1 MLKLGL
7 RLGLR
12 LGLKCVPKL
21 VLMPGARPRRARQPL
36 QARHSRGFTLIE
48 LMVTLVLMS
57 LLLGLAA
64 PNFRVWVRN
73 AQVRTVSDAL
83 QNGMRLAQ
91 SEALQ
96 RSRQVVFFL
105 TNESDCTTAIAAA
118 MNGVNW
124 GIRTVPMTAG
134 ESSAVVQCGVL
145 SDVASGVAI
154 TGPAAVC
161 FNSMGR
167 QTENSSTGVTSGNC
181 TLAVSGVST
190 YNVAATGADRPLR
203 VLLTLGG
210 QSRLCDPARMLSDGA
225 PDGCPA

>member
-1 MLKLGL
+1 MAAIEHASLLH
-7 RLGLR
+7 R
-12 LGLKCVPKL
+12 
-21 VLMPGARPRRARQPL
+21 RRAARQ
-36 QARHSRGFTLIE
+36 RGVTLVE

-91 SEALQ
+91 SEALR

-105 TNESDCTTAIAAA
+105 TSDAACTSGIAANA
-118 MNGVNW
+118 NGVNW
-124 GIRTVPMTAG
+124 SIRTVPMTAG
-134 ESSAVVQCGVL
+134 EPSDVVQCGVL
-145 SDVASGVAI
+145 SDVAAGVAI
-154 TGPAAVC
+154 SGPTAVC

-167 QTENSSTGVTSGNC
+167 QAENASTGVTNGNC

-190 YNVAATGADRPLR
+190 YNVTATGADRALR
-203 VLLTLGG
+203 VLVTLGG
-210 QSRLCDPARMLSDGA
+210 QARLCDPARTLSDSA
-225 PDGCPA
+225 PDGCPI

>member
-1 MLKLGL
+1 MAAAQSGPVVQ
-7 RLGLR
+7 R
-12 LGLKCVPKL
+12 
-21 VLMPGARPRRARQPL
+21 RRAARQ
-36 QARHSRGFTLIE
+36 RGVTLVE

-64 PNFRVWVRN
+64 PNFRVWMRN

-91 SEALQ
+91 SEALR

-105 TNESDCTTAIAAA
+105 TSDAACTNVIAANA
-118 MNGVNW
+118 NGVNW
-124 GIRTVPMTAG
+124 SIRTVPMTAG
-134 ESSAVVQCGVL
+134 ETSVVVQCGVL
-145 SDVASGVAI
+145 SDVAAGVAI
-154 TGPAAVC
+154 TGPTAVC

-167 QTENSSTGVTSGNC
+167 QAENASTGVTNGNC

-190 YNVAATGADRPLR
+190 YNVVATGADRSLR

-210 QSRLCDPARMLSDGA
+210 QARLCDPARTWSDSA

>member
-1 MLKLGL
+1 MLTTPV
-7 RLGLR
+7 R
-12 LGLKCVPKL
+12 VQ
-21 VLMPGARPRRARQPL
+21 RPPRGRRE
-36 QARHSRGFTLIE
+36 RGFTLVE
-48 LMVTLVLMS
+48 LMVTVVLMS

-64 PNFRVWVRN
+64 PNFRTWIRN

-105 TNESDCTTAIAAA
+105 TADNDCTNTMAAA
-118 MNGVNW
+118 ANGANW
-124 GIRTVPMTAG
+124 AIRTVPMTAG
-134 ESSAVVQCGVL
+134 EVSEVVQCGVL
-145 SDVASGVAI
+145 SDIAEGVAI
-154 TGPAAVC
+154 NGPTAVC

-167 QTENSSTGVTSGNC
+167 QTANASTGVTSGNC
-181 TLAVSGVST
+181 TLDASGLST
-190 YNVAATGADRPLR
+190 YNVSATGADRSLR

-210 QSRLCDPARMLSDGA
+210 QSRLCDPARTLSDSA

>member
-1 MLKLGL
+1 M
-7 RLGLR
+7 
-12 LGLKCVPKL
+12 
-21 VLMPGARPRRARQPL
+21 LMPTAQ
-36 QARHSRGFTLIE
+36 QARGRQACRLATKQHGFTLIE
-48 LMVTLVLMS
+48 LMVTVVLLS

-83 QNGMRLAQ
+83 QNGARLAQ
-91 SEALQ
+91 SAALQ

-105 TNESDCTTAIAAA
+105 TSSQACTNTMAANA
-118 MNGVNW
+118 NGVFW
-124 GIRTVPMTAG
+124 GIRTVPMAAG
-134 ESSAVVQCGVL
+134 ESSVVVQCGVL

-154 TGPAAVC
+154 TGPTAVC

-167 QTENSSTGVTSGNC
+167 QTENTSTGVTGGNC

-190 YNVAATGADRPLR
+190 YNVSATGADRSLR
-203 VLLTLGG
+203 VLVTLGG
-210 QSRLCDPARMLSDGA
+210 QARLCDPARTLSDSA

>member
-1 MLKLGL
+1 MAAAQS
-7 RLGLR
+7 
-12 LGLKCVPKL
+12 
-21 VLMPGARPRRARQPL
+21 GAVVQRRPAARQ
-36 QARHSRGFTLIE
+36 RGVTLVE

-91 SEALQ
+91 SEALR

-105 TNESDCTTAIAAA
+105 TSDAACTNNIAANA
-118 MNGVNW
+118 NGVNW
-124 GIRTVPMTAG
+124 SIRTVPMTAG
-134 ESSAVVQCGVL
+134 ETSVVVQCGVL
-145 SDVASGVAI
+145 SDVAAGVAI
-154 TGPAAVC
+154 TGPTAVC

-167 QTENSSTGVTSGNC
+167 QAENASTGVTNGNC
-181 TLAVSGVST
+181 ALAVSGVST
-190 YNVAATGADRPLR
+190 YNVIATGADRSLR

-210 QSRLCDPARMLSDGA
+210 QARLCDPARILSDSA

>member
-1 MLKLGL
+1 ML
-7 RLGLR
+7 
-12 LGLKCVPKL
+12 
-21 VLMPGARPRRARQPL
+21 MTGAAAGPRNGAAHQ
-36 QARHSRGFTLIE
+36 RGFTLVE
-48 LMVTLVLMS
+48 LMVTVVLMS

-105 TNESDCTTAIAAA
+105 TNDNACTTGIAAA
-118 MNGVNW
+118 ANGVNW
-124 GIRTVPMTAG
+124 SIRTVPMTAG
-134 ESSAVVQCGVL
+134 ESAQVVQCGVL
-145 SDVASGVAI
+145 SDVAAGVAI
-154 TGPAAVC
+154 TGPTAVC

-167 QTENSSTGVTSGNC
+167 QTENNATGVTGGNC
-181 TLAVSGVST
+181 TLAATGVST
-190 YNVAATGADRPLR
+190 YNVTATGAERALR

-210 QSRLCDPARMLSDGA
+210 QARLCDPARTLSDSA

>member
-1 MLKLGL
+1 M
-7 RLGLR
+7 
-12 LGLKCVPKL
+12 
-21 VLMPGARPRRARQPL
+21 LMPADRPSQRPPRRHGSRQ
-36 QARHSRGFTLIE
+36 RGVTLVE

-91 SEALQ
+91 SEALR
-96 RSRQVVFFL
+96 RSRLVVFFL
-105 TNESDCTTAIAAA
+105 TNEADCTNGISANA
-118 MNGVNW
+118 NGVNW
-124 GIRTVPMTAG
+124 SIRTVPMTAG
-134 ESSAVVQCGVL
+134 EASVVVQCGVL
-145 SDVASGVAI
+145 SDVAAGVAI
-154 TGPAAVC
+154 TGPTAVC

-167 QTENSSTGVTSGNC
+167 QAENASTGVTNGNC

-190 YNVAATGADRPLR
+190 YNITSLGADRSLR

-210 QSRLCDPARMLSDGA
+210 QARLCDPARVLSDTA
-225 PDGCPA
+225 PDGCPV

>member
-1 MLKLGL
+1 MSAAQPRPPAK
-7 RLGLR
+7 RR
-12 LGLKCVPKL
+12 H
-21 VLMPGARPRRARQPL
+21 GARQ
-36 QARHSRGFTLIE
+36 RGVTLVE

-91 SEALQ
+91 NEALR

-105 TNESDCTTAIAAA
+105 TNDAACTNGIAANA
-118 MNGVNW
+118 NGVNW
-124 GIRTVPMTAG
+124 SIRTVPMTAG
-134 ESSAVVQCGVL
+134 ESSVVVQCGVL
-145 SDVASGVAI
+145 SDVAAGVAI
-154 TGPAAVC
+154 NGPTAVC

-167 QTENSSTGVTSGNC
+167 QAENASTGVNNGNC
-181 TLAVSGVST
+181 TLAVSGVSS
-190 YNVAATGADRPLR
+190 YNVSATGADRALR

-210 QSRLCDPARMLSDGA
+210 QARLCDPARTLSNSA

>member
-1 MLKLGL
+1 M
-7 RLGLR
+7 
-12 LGLKCVPKL
+12 LKCVLKSSVRL
-21 VLMPGARPRRARQPL
+21 GRAQGLRQV
-36 QARHSRGFTLIE
+36 RHSLGFTLIE

-96 RSRQVVFFL
+96 RSRQVVFLL
-105 TNESDCTTAIAAA
+105 TNDSACTNGIAAA
-118 MNGVNW
+118 ANGVNW
-124 GIRTVPMTAG
+124 SIRTVPMTAG
-134 ESSAVVQCGVL
+134 ESSEVVQCGVL
-145 SDVASGVAI
+145 SDVASGVAV

-181 TLAVSGVST
+181 ALAVSGVST
-190 YNVAATGADRPLR
+190 YNITATGADRPLR

-210 QSRLCDPARMLSDGA
+210 QSRLCDPARTLSDSA

>member
-1 MLKLGL
+1 MLTAPALHAPQ
-7 RLGLR
+7 RL
-12 LGLKCVPKL
+12 PW
-21 VLMPGARPRRARQPL
+21 
-36 QARHSRGFTLIE
+36 QAHASRGFTLIE

-73 AQVRTVSDAL
+73 AQVRTVSDGL

-91 SEALQ
+91 SEALR

-105 TNESDCTTAIAAA
+105 TNNGACTNSIEASA
-118 MNGVNW
+118 NGVHW
-124 GIRTVPMTAG
+124 SIRTVPMTAG
-134 ESSAVVQCGVL
+134 ESSVVVQCGVL
-145 SDVASGVAI
+145 TDVAAGVAI

-167 QTENSSTGVTSGNC
+167 QTDNSSTGVTGGNC
-181 TLAVSGVST
+181 TLAASGLSSYTVTAS
-190 YNVAATGADRPLR
+190 GAERPLR

-210 QSRLCDPARMLSDGA
+210 QARLCDPARTLSDST

>member
-1 MLKLGL
+1 
-7 RLGLR
+7 
-12 LGLKCVPKL
+12 VTL
-21 VLMPGARPRRARQPL
+21 V
-36 QARHSRGFTLIE
+36 E

-91 SEALQ
+91 NEALR

-105 TNESDCTTAIAAA
+105 TNDAACTNGIAANA
-118 MNGVNW
+118 NGVNW
-124 GIRTVPMTAG
+124 SIRTVPMTAG
-134 ESSAVVQCGVL
+134 ESSVVVQCGVL
-145 SDVASGVAI
+145 SDVAAGVAI
-154 TGPAAVC
+154 NGPTAVC

-167 QTENSSTGVTSGNC
+167 QAENASTGVNNGNC
-181 TLAVSGVST
+181 TLAVSGVSS
-190 YNVAATGADRPLR
+190 YNVSATGADRALR

-210 QSRLCDPARMLSDGA
+210 QARLCDPARTLSNSA